1 MKVRDMLKTLRQD
14 GWLLKN
20 QEGSHRQ
27 FVHPAKPGKVTIS
40 GHESDEIKPKT
51 LRTIQIQAG
60 LKP

>member
-1 MKVRDMLKTLRQD
+1 MKVRDMLKALKQD

-27 FVHPAKPGKVTIS
+27 FVHPLKPGKVTVS
-40 GHESDEIKPKT
+40 GHESHEIKPKT

-60 LKP
+60 LTK